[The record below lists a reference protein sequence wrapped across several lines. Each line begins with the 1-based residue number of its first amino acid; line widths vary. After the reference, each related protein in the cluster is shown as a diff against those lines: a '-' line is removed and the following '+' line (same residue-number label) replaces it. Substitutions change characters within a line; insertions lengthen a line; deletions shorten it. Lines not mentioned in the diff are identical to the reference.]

1 MSTENRTTYDVN
13 KPMRYVGR
21 RETFAYILN
30 DIGASL
36 NINDFKERFI
46 YDVVKIDFGYLAI
59 QNIIATVWDSIND
72 TFIGVTV
79 DRTRTRFGKFKPYVL
94 FGEIP
99 LTLIGLCMW
108 LIPFIFPNTAATH
121 LPKWLFYFAMSIVT
135 ETA

>member
-1 MSTENRTTYDVN
+1 MNTETAYDVN
-13 KPMRYVGR
+13 KLMRYVGR

-36 NINDFKERFI
+36 NINDYKERFI

-59 QNIIATVWDSIND
+59 QNIVATIWDSIND

-79 DRTRTRFGKFKPYVL
+79 DRTRTRWGKLKPDDL

-99 LTLIGLCMW
+99 LTIIGL
-108 LIPFIFPNTAATH
+108 L
-121 LPKWLFYFAMSIVT
+121 
-135 ETA
+135 